1 MRVDQGFRD
10 RGGRKGVGLD
20 EDFLFRV
27 PEFTDDGFRRTAA
40 GGEEDFGNCA
50 VKGPAGRVEDGEE
63 QRMLS

>member
-1 MRVDQGFRD
+1 VHVNQGFRD

-40 GGEEDFGNCA
+40 GGEEDFGNL
-50 VKGPAGRVEDGEE
+50 R
-63 QRMLS
+63 R